1 MSAESLL
8 EREIFFSRIFDPF
21 ETEERKYASLT
32 ELATVEELIEKES
45 CSKHETY
52 QAQTLIFNEFLKKR
66 FGIDLPGFMQLY
78 TKEHFKALGFKEEE
92 GIALPVGPTTICY
105 FAESSTPDIL
115 SQRLV
120 NYQASVVPTLF
131 GGTRLNLHNDT
142 IYKFTIV
149 RANFNLET
157 AKSQFFFG
165 YHFTTDKFRFF
176 IKSSAQLDITVVYE
190 EI

>member
-8 EREIFFSRIFDPF
+8 EREIFFSQIFDPF
-21 ETEERKYASLT
+21 ESEERKYASLT
-32 ELATVEELIEKES
+32 ELATVEDLIEKES

-52 QAQTLIFNEFLKKR
+52 RAQTLIFNEFLKER
-66 FGIDLPGFMQLY
+66 FGMDLPRFMQLY

-92 GIALPVGPTTICY
+92 GIALPVGPTTICH
-105 FAESSTPDIL
+105 FAESSNPDML
-115 SQRLV
+115 AQRLV
-120 NYQASVVPTLF
+120 NYQASVVPNFF

-149 RANFNLET
+149 RANFSLDA
-157 AKSQFFFG
+157 AKSKFFFG
-165 YHFTTDKFRFF
+165 YHFKTDKFRLF
-176 IKSSAQLDITVVYE
+176 IKSSVQADLTIVYE